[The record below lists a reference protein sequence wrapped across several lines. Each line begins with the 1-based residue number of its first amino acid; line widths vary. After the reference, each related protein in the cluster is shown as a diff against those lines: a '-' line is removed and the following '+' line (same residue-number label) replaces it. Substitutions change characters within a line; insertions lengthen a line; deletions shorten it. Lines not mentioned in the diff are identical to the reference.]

1 MGSPRATIPN
11 APDDVRTART
21 MNTARHAL
29 SAACL
34 SSALAAA
41 GAASADAP
49 DPAQAS
55 FDQGVALMEAGRFE
69 EGCPAIEQSQKLDP
83 RPGTLFT
90 LAECEALRGR
100 VATAIARFDEYL
112 ALYPT
117 LTPKQQRN
125 QGDRA
130 HSARRQREA
139 LARDVPG
146 LRLELPPDAPPGT
159 AVELDGQP
167 LAPAAIGALLPVDPG
182 QHVVRAHVPGGP
194 AFERSVLVEKGEKRT
209 VALEVTGPP
218 PRPPPPQQQQ
228 QRPGSASGAGATGG
242 SEAGAAGR
250 SGIGAPP
257 GATTHRADAG
267 ARRAAVY
274 LAGGLGLAGL
284 VTGGVTGAL
293 AMERKG
299 VVDRNCAG
307 AACNHEGKTAA
318 DAMKA
323 LGLAS
328 TIAFGVGIAGV
339 GAAAVLLLTEPEAT
353 GASASGGAWV
363 AAGVA
368 PVGAGGAAI
377 DVRGAW

>member
-1 MGSPRATIPN
+1 
-11 APDDVRTART
+11 

-41 GAASADAP
+41 GAAAAAP

-55 FDQGVALMEAGRFE
+55 FDQGVALMEAGRFD

-100 VATAIARFDEYL
+100 TATAIARFDEYL

-117 LTPKQQRN
+117 LPPKQQRN
-125 QGDRA
+125 QGDREQ
-130 HSARRQREA
+130 SARKQREA
-139 LARDVPG
+139 LAREVPG

-159 AVELDGQP
+159 AVTLDGRP
-167 LAPAAIGALLPVDPG
+167 LAPTAIGALLPVDPG
-182 QHVVRAHVPGGP
+182 KHVITAQAPGGP
-194 AFERSVLVEKGEKRT
+194 AFERSVLVEKGENKT
-209 VALEVTGPP
+209 VALEVTAPPPP
-218 PRPPPPQQQQ
+218 PRQPPPP
-228 QRPGSASGAGATGG
+228 PPSESAD
-242 SEAGAAGR
+242 GAAGGTG
-250 SGIGAPP
+250 SGAAGAPP
-257 GATTHRADAG
+257 AAPAHGAGDG
-267 ARRAAVY
+267 GRRVAVY
-274 LAGGLGLAGL
+274 LAGGLGLTGL
-284 VTGGVTGAL
+284 VVGGVTGAL

-307 AACNHEGKTAA
+307 AACNREGKTAA

-328 TIAFGVGIAGV
+328 TIAFGVGIAGA
-339 GAAAVLLLTEPEAT
+339 GAATVLLLTEPKPTSA
-353 GASASGGAWV
+353 GASGGAWI

-368 PVGAGGAAI
+368 PVGSGGAAL

>member
-1 MGSPRATIPN
+1 
-11 APDDVRTART
+11 
-21 MNTARHAL
+21 MNTARYAL

-41 GAASADAP
+41 GAAWAADP
-49 DPAQAS
+49 DPAQAA
-55 FDQGVALMEAGRFE
+55 FDEGVAHMEAGRFE
-69 EGCPAIEQSQKLDP
+69 EGCPAIEKSQQLDP

-100 VATAIARFDEYL
+100 LATALARFDEYL

-125 QGDRA
+125 QGDREKA
-130 HSARRQREA
+130 ARAQREA

-146 LRLELPPDAPPGT
+146 LRLELPPDAPPST
-159 AVELDGQP
+159 LVELDGRP
-167 LAPAAIGALLPVDPG
+167 LAPTAIGSLLPVDPG
-182 QHVVRAHVPGGP
+182 KHLVRAQAPGAR
-194 AFERSVLVEKGEKRT
+194 AFERAVHLDRGEKRT
-209 VALEVTGPP
+209 VVLEMT
-218 PRPPPPQQQQ
+218 PPPP
-228 QRPGSASGAGATGG
+228 PPPPPPESAGGAGGTGASGAST
-242 SEAGAAGR
+242 
-250 SGIGAPP
+250 PP
-257 GATTHRADAG
+257 ATTPDTVG
-267 ARRAAVY
+267 GGRRVAVY
-274 LAGGLGLAGL
+274 VTGGLGLVGL
-284 VTGGVTGAL
+284 AVGGVTGAL

-328 TIAFGVGIAGV
+328 TIAFGVGIAGA
-339 GAAAVLLLTEPEAT
+339 GAAAVLLLTEPKTAKA
-353 GASASGGAWV
+353 GASGEAWIAAGVVPVGSGGA
-363 AAGVA
+363 AL
-368 PVGAGGAAI
+368 

>member
-1 MGSPRATIPN
+1 MS
-11 APDDVRTART
+11 
-21 MNTARHAL
+21 TARHAL
-29 SAACL
+29 SATCL
-34 SSALAAA
+34 ASALAAA
-41 GAASADAP
+41 GAASAADP

-69 EGCPAIEQSQKLDP
+69 EGCPAIEQSHKLDP

-117 LTPKQQRN
+117 LTPKQQRS
-125 QGDRA
+125 QGDREQ
-130 HSARRQREA
+130 SARKQREA
-139 LARDVPG
+139 LAREVPG

-159 AVELDGQP
+159 AVELDGRP

-182 QHVVRAHVPGGP
+182 KHVVRAQPPGGP

-209 VALEVTGPP
+209 VALDVTAPP
-218 PRPPPPQQQQ
+218 PQPPPPPPPQQQ
-228 QRPGSASGAGATGG
+228 RPESASAAGATG
-242 SEAGAAGR
+242 AGGV
-250 SGIGAPP
+250 GAPP
-257 GATTHRADAG
+257 DAT
-267 ARRAAVY
+267 ARGPGDGGRRVAVY

-284 VTGGVTGAL
+284 AVGGVTGAL

-307 AACNHEGKTAA
+307 LACNHEGKTAA

-328 TIAFGVGIAGV
+328 TIAFGVGIAGA
-339 GAAAVLLLTEPEAT
+339 GAAAVLLLTEPKAT
-353 GASASGGAWV
+353 GASASGGPWV

-368 PVGAGGAAI
+368 PIGSGGAAL

>member
-1 MGSPRATIPN
+1 
-11 APDDVRTART
+11 
-21 MNTARHAL
+21 MNTARLAL

-117 LTPKQQRN
+117 LAPKQQRN

-130 HSARRQREA
+130 QSARKQREA

-182 QHVVRAHVPGGP
+182 KHVVRAHVPGGP

-218 PRPPPPQQQQ
+218 PSPPPQQQ
-228 QRPGSASGAGATGG
+228 RPESASGAGAAGG
-242 SEAGAAGR
+242 SGAGAAGG
-250 SGIGAPP
+250 SGAGAAGGSGAGAPP
-257 GATTHRADAG
+257 DATTHRAGAG
-267 ARRAAVY
+267 GRRAAVY

-284 VTGGVTGAL
+284 VAGGVTGAL

-299 VVDRNCAG
+299 VVDRNCVG

-328 TIAFGVGIAGV
+328 TIAFGVGIAGA
-339 GAAAVLLLTEPEAT
+339 GAAAVLLLTEPKAT

-368 PVGAGGAAI
+368 PVGASGAAI